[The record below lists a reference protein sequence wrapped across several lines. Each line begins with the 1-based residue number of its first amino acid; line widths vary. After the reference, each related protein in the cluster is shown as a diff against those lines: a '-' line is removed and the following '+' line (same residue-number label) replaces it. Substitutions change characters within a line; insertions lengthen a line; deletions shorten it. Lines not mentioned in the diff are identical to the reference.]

1 MTTHI
6 SNTFSFARLMMVMKR
21 DLVENWRN
29 NLHNLLSIYGAFLI
43 SALMSYVTISD
54 KTDSSIYFAYRLGF
68 FIAVGFITFFVLHI
82 NAAHIMDVMNTKER
96 RMAYLMLPATKAEKF
111 VSRAIHVTLGTVVM
125 IIVTLFLAE
134 ITRLMLFPLI
144 GAPEVLQHF
153 CLFDFHEIFFD
164 KFYWSELDVTELE
177 KFKNVAILNSIS
189 WFLAS
194 HSAFILGGTYFYK
207 RPVVKTFGTIILGF
221 TVLSFILS
229 LWNPFH
235 ALPIVK
241 FEVAI
246 WTSCFIALAI
256 VITNWAL
263 SYYLFTRSQVTER
276 VNFKFLHTQHMK

>member
-6 SNTFSFARLMMVMKR
+6 SNSFSFARLMMVLKH
-21 DLVENWRN
+21 DFVENWKN
-29 NLHNLLSIYGAFLI
+29 NLNNLLSIYGVFLI
-43 SALMSYVTISD
+43 SALMSYATISD

-82 NAAHIMDVMNTKER
+82 NAAHIMDVMNTKEKR
-96 RMAYLMLPATKAEKF
+96 IAYLMLPATKAEKF
-111 VSRAIHVTLGTVVM
+111 VSRAIQVTVGTFVM

-144 GAPEVLQHF
+144 GVPETLQHF

-164 KFYWSELDVTELE
+164 KFYWSEVDVTELE
-177 KFKNVAILNSIS
+177 EFKLPATLNVIA
-189 WFLAS
+189 WFLVS

-207 RPVVKTFGTIILGF
+207 RPVVKTFGTIVLGF
-221 TVLSFILS
+221 TALSFILS

-246 WTSCFIALAI
+246 WTSSFIALVII
-256 VITNWAL
+256 VANWAL
-263 SYYLFTRSQVTER
+263 SYFLFTRSQVTER
-276 VNFKFLHTQHMK
+276 VNFKFLKRG

>member
-6 SNTFSFARLMMVMKR
+6 SNSFSFARLMMVLKH
-21 DLVENWRN
+21 DFVENWKN
-29 NLHNLLSIYGAFLI
+29 NLNNLLSIYGAFLI
-43 SALMSYVTISD
+43 SALMSYATISD

-82 NAAHIMDVMNTKER
+82 NAAHIMDVMNTKEKR
-96 RMAYLMLPATKAEKF
+96 IAYLMLPATKAEKF
-111 VSRAIHVTLGTVVM
+111 VSRAIQVTVGTFVM

-144 GAPEVLQHF
+144 GAPETLQHF

-164 KFYWSELDVTELE
+164 KFYWSEVDVTELE
-177 KFKNVAILNSIS
+177 EFKLPATLNVIA
-189 WFLAS
+189 WFLVS

-207 RPVVKTFGTIILGF
+207 RPVVKTFGTIVLGF
-221 TVLSFILS
+221 TALSFILS

-246 WTSCFIALAI
+246 WTSSFIALVII
-256 VITNWAL
+256 VANWAL
-263 SYYLFTRSQVTER
+263 SYFLFTRSQVTER
-276 VNFKFLHTQHMK
+276 VNFKFLKRG